1 MHIIKMKE
9 WILHRLTS
17 IILIPACLLYPF
29 YNNSYIIIVI
39 YLVLCYHVLHGLI
52 AIYEDYI
59 QNLFYRNVAIF
70 TTYLSIIF
78 LFKVFVEML
87 F

>member
-1 MHIIKMKE
+1 MKE

-29 YNNSYIIIVI
+29 YNNPYIIIVI

-52 AIYEDYI
+52 SIYEDYI
-59 QNLFYRNVAIF
+59 QNIFYRNVAIF
-70 TTYLSIIF
+70 TTYLSVIF

>member
-1 MHIIKMKE
+1 MKE

-29 YNNSYIIIVI
+29 YSNPYIIITI

-52 AIYEDYI
+52 SIYEDYI
-59 QNLFYRNVAIF
+59 QNVFYRNVAVFI
-70 TTYLSIIF
+70 TYLSIVF